1 MGSLEMTCSEARI
14 SGVPAASDER
24 VKVCCIRGCML
35 WLYRCGWAVRA
46 IVLIPIVARSE
57 IDV

>member
-24 VKVCCIRGCML
+24 VKVGCIKAFRTGQ
-35 WLYRCGWAVRA
+35 
-46 IVLIPIVARSE
+46 
-57 IDV
+57 